1 MEHGDMRRHHL
12 SLVLEALLADGAS
25 SRAAL
30 AQRVGLTKATMS
42 TLVADLLGRGLVT
55 EGSARRDGQV
65 GRPGVIVEPRGTSLG
80 ALGLEIRVDEVAA
93 CLVDLTGEVRF
104 SSRRRV
110 DNERSRPTT
119 VANRL
124 VAVAEEVLGEAA
136 GADVRCV
143 GGAVAVPGLVDPDTR
158 ALVAAPNLSWPEV
171 LLSRVDDR
179 LGLSL
184 AIENEANLAALAEL
198 RHGAGTDLRSFVSV
212 TAGGGVGG
220 GVVLERTLVRGHHG
234 FAAEIGHLVVDPGGP
249 ACSCGASGCL
259 EAVIGRDG
267 DAPAEVVVDALAS
280 ALRSIA
286 HVFDPQ
292 AVVLGGTLAGLGD
305 GDVADLEA
313 VLVERTLGGRWHP
326 TQVRRSP
333 LGRDAALI
341 GGATLTL
348 DRLITDPTILPPLDS
363 TKEPMS

>member
-1 MEHGDMRRHHL
+1 MRRHHL
-12 SLVLEALLADGAS
+12 SLVLEALLADGPT

-55 EGSARRDGQV
+55 EGSARRDGQL
-65 GRPGVIVEPRGTSLG
+65 GRPGVIVAPRSTVLG

-93 CLVDLTGEVRF
+93 CLVDLTGAVRC

-110 DNERSRPTT
+110 DNERSRPAT

-124 VAVAEEVLGEAA
+124 VAAAESVLDEAQNL
-136 GADVRCV
+136 GIRCV

-171 LLSRVDDR
+171 LLSRVDDQ

-198 RHGAGTDLRSFVSV
+198 RHGAGADLRSFVSV

-220 GVVLERTLVRGHHG
+220 GVVLERALVRGHHG
-234 FAAEIGHLVVDPGGP
+234 FAAEIGHLVVDPTGP
-249 ACSCGASGCL
+249 VCSCGARGCL
-259 EAVIGRDG
+259 EAVIGRDA
-267 DAPAEVVVDALAS
+267 DAPSTVVVDALA
-280 ALRSIA
+280 AAIRSIV
-286 HVFDPQ
+286 HLVDPE
-292 AVVLGGTLAGLGD
+292 AIVLGGTLADLADADCGRLAD
-305 GDVADLEA
+305 AVAD
-313 VLVERTLGGRWHP
+313 RSLGGRWHP
-326 TQVRRSP
+326 TEIRRSP

-348 DRLITDPTILPPLDS
+348 DRLVADPTILPPLDS
-363 TKEPMS
+363 TKEPLT